1 MRAINTYARGKM
13 LYLDIR
19 QNGVRE
25 RKASGVKDSKEA
37 REFFKKNT
45 PLILQ
50 DRANI
55 KKIAKDFIEY
65 ENALYCEKLIKAE
78 EKKKKLFSADLCGEL
93 ECFFNSFITH
103 KKGTEKSYQSF
114 KKAVIDFFEAEKL
127 RSVKD
132 FEKKHVVK
140 FISFCE
146 GKNMRNSS
154 IKLRFNFLKRFI
166 NFCVEEG
173 LREAINIKMPRLK
186 IDEVEL
192 ERGLKEAL
200 SYAEISLFIK
210 NATHPLREYLSIAFF
225 TGARTGEILG
235 LKKSDID
242 FDKKEIHIKRTRI
255 SKKETNA
262 PKNRFSY
269 RSIDMLKVVENVM
282 LELVKGKKD
291 DDFIFE
297 NTACFHR
304 LFKELLS
311 KLNAKPMRLYETRH
325 TFASLMLSRGED
337 IEWVS
342 RRMLGHANSA
352 MTYAK
357 YARLINKSV
366 KERAKFINEEDF

>member
-1 MRAINTYARGKM
+1 MREINTYARGKM

-19 QNGVRE
+19 QNGLRE
-25 RKASGVKDSKEA
+25 RLASGVKDSKEA

-50 DRANI
+50 NRAYI
-55 KKIAKDFIEY
+55 KKLAKDFIDY
-65 ENALYCEKLIKAE
+65 ENALYCEKLLRE
-78 EKKKKLFSADLCGEL
+78 EKEHKAIFSEDLRGEL
-93 ECFFNSFITH
+93 EAFFNSFIVH
-103 KKGTEKSYQSF
+103 KRGTQKSYKNLQ
-114 KKAVIDFFEAEKL
+114 KTIIDFFQSEKL

-132 FEKKHVVK
+132 FEKRHIVK
-140 FISFCE
+140 FILFCE

-154 IKLRFNFLKRFI
+154 IKLRFSFLKRFI
-166 NFCVEEG
+166 NYCVDEG
-173 LREAINIKMPRLK
+173 LREAISIKMPRLK
-186 IDEVEL
+186 MDEAEL
-192 ERGLKEAL
+192 ERSQKEAL
-200 SYAEISLFIK
+200 DYAEISLFIK
-210 NATHPLREYLSIAFF
+210 NAPSPLKEYLSIAFF
-225 TGARTGEILG
+225 TGARTGEILA
-235 LKKSDID
+235 LKKGDID
-242 FDKKEIHIKRTRI
+242 FVKKEIHIRKTRI
-255 SKKETNA
+255 SKKETNS

-269 RSIDMLKVVENVM
+269 RTIDMLKVVENVM
-282 LELVKGKKD
+282 LKLVEGKKD

-297 NTACFHR
+297 KYSNLHT
-304 LFKELLS
+304 LFKELLI

-337 IEWVS
+337 VEWVS